1 MLEEEISELR
11 TLKWAFNR
19 QKVGTYKFNYFY
31 KDFPI
36 KVNNTLGPDIII
48 YVPGKCSSIYPQVIY
63 PPENE
68 IIINNSYFYTIICL
82 VKYNNTVKEGGVILI
97 NQGSVQ
103 HIAFSSK
110 LYDNENGSYNIS
122 FIPPNYGK
130 YS

>member
-1 MLEEEISELR
+1 MLEEEISELG
-11 TLKWAFNR
+11 TLKLIFNI

-63 PPENE
+63 LPENE

-103 HIAFSSK
+103 HIALSSK